1 MLLLFCSMLSYFTT
15 SYRWSASG
23 TSKSGCVDNMHLYC
37 TVYWCFCF
45 CTNTVSEGDLH
56 SSCDG
61 SFVTSLFVLTEC
73 VCVHACYSSNWWLLV
88 QVDEVSGH
96 SGVYV
101 CDAKLI
107 PCVGTKLA
115 WPWPRLQIRRRD
127 NGACPLIMGRFICL
141 PIPWRVTC
149 ACLIWMNVIHG
160 GGRLAVRNC
169 TCICK
174 EFGASTWK
182 LELGRLKLNWNV
194 AAN

>member
-56 SSCDG
+56 SSCDA

-141 PIPWRVTC
+141 PIPWRVMC
-149 ACLIWMNVIHG
+149 DVCVSDLNERNSWRRPACSTELYMHLQGICVGI
-160 GGRLAVRNC
+160 RRSLVR
-169 TCICK
+169 
-174 EFGASTWK
+174 
-182 LELGRLKLNWNV
+182 
-194 AAN
+194 